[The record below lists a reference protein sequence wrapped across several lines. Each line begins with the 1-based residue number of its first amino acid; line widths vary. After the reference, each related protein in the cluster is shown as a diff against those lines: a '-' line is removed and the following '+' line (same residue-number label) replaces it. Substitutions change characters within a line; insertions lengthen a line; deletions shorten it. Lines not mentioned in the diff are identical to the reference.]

1 MKKLIFF
8 VTTILSFVLILFSLT
23 SCGEDRENNGSLLD
37 SARSI
42 KIVGMEG
49 SATVS
54 DDKEELKCF
63 KGMNLYDGDT
73 LNIGA
78 DSVLVIKFDEDK
90 YVYLGENTTINIKS
104 EGKDS
109 YKTNI
114 FVEKGIVLAEI
125 QNKLGLEEE
134 FFLSSNN
141 SVMAVR
147 GTVFGLHVRE
157 INNVLHQIY
166 SVFKGVTELF
176 VFDKIN
182 NELVKGKLTDI
193 SNKKIEVKINKDKII
208 KKEEFN
214 QITDNWLDGIDNK
227 YQDEN
232 DANDKLDEVEIT
244 VSTPSEEDYKKVI
257 DTISEETKVTYSSL
271 TYSSKGYFDY
281 YDGNPHKI
289 SVNVDNKD
297 AKVYYR
303 SENMSTY
310 SETNNFEYT
319 EPGIYRV
326 YYKIVCDGYDD
337 KEDFEVI
344 NIYKKNI
351 IVSLKSELNL
361 YPISGM
367 TLEESLSGINLK
379 DYIELS
385 GIAEEDKQYLDD
397 IGFSYDGRVSSD
409 IDSYEIKLILP
420 DNIKDY
426 YDEPTFN
433 ININSRKLVYN
444 TPYVSSD
451 IFDGNVLMLNGMM
464 TFNKYNGIKANT
476 LFDSMEFQIGGNNP
490 VTEFEPNNISFE
502 YEHTMD
508 GYIDL
513 KNGINTFTA
522 TFTFDD
528 YDIVDEFTFTFND
541 YRLSNGIK
549 FGNLTNVTNL
559 GDNDYFYDITGSAAS
574 NIVSI
579 ATLLE
584 RFGLEDNS
592 ILVNYPKDYLDDS
605 INQYNS
611 NGTLAIIEDEFM
623 EITFTRFPDSERL
636 LSEKKVRIIFSTEV
650 PVGYPE
656 FLIRSDEYTF
666 KYDEDGILM
675 NFVDT
680 TENVLY
686 SIDGVNYSSELV
698 LTEVGEYTVYYKVG
712 STVVVEGSRKV
723 TIALSTITSSNL
735 DMISPVIS
743 IISNDG
749 NELYLEGES
758 TGLTYEV
765 ESSDG
770 TTITSLDEVYTIY
783 TNLLKNAKYLDS
795 ISHTLLEDVNV
806 EVSEKVA
813 GSANFTYKI
822 SKTGYETIEGSVEF
836 VYAKFGD
843 AGTTS
848 GSITNPIDL
857 NLEYDSE
864 GYNPSRIMTS
874 FEEDSDFNYSVLYSV
889 DNGNNWSSD
898 EPTLT
903 NVGTYN
909 IYCLYNLTNM
919 RVNTGSGKIGDCLL
933 SPYGNYIVSIQTVTI
948 YN

>member
-23 SCGEDRENNGSLLD
+23 SCGDDRENNGSLLD

-78 DSVLVIKFDEDK
+78 DSVLIIKFDEDK

-244 VSTPSEEDYKKVI
+244 VSTPTEEDYKKVI

-271 TYSSKGYFDY
+271 TYSSHGYFDY

-303 SENMSTY
+303 SENMTTY

-326 YYKIVCDGYDD
+326 YYKIVCDGYDN

-385 GIAEEDKQYLDD
+385 GIAEEDKQYLDN
-397 IGFSYDGRVSSD
+397 ISFSYDGRVSSD

-444 TPYVSSD
+444 TPYVSND
-451 IFDGNVLMLNGMM
+451 MFDYNVLMLNGTM

-490 VTEFEPNNISFE
+490 VTEFEPNNI
-502 YEHTMD
+502 
-508 GYIDL
+508 
-513 KNGINTFTA
+513 
-522 TFTFDD
+522 
-528 YDIVDEFTFTFND
+528 IV
-541 YRLSNGIK
+541 
-549 FGNLTNVTNL
+549 
-559 GDNDYFYDITGSAAS
+559 
-574 NIVSI
+574 
-579 ATLLE
+579 
-584 RFGLEDNS
+584 
-592 ILVNYPKDYLDDS
+592 
-605 INQYNS
+605 
-611 NGTLAIIEDEFM
+611 
-623 EITFTRFPDSERL
+623 
-636 LSEKKVRIIFSTEV
+636 
-650 PVGYPE
+650 
-656 FLIRSDEYTF
+656 
-666 KYDEDGILM
+666 
-675 NFVDT
+675 
-680 TENVLY
+680 
-686 SIDGVNYSSELV
+686 
-698 LTEVGEYTVYYKVG
+698 
-712 STVVVEGSRKV
+712 
-723 TIALSTITSSNL
+723 
-735 DMISPVIS
+735 
-743 IISNDG
+743 
-749 NELYLEGES
+749 
-758 TGLTYEV
+758 
-765 ESSDG
+765 
-770 TTITSLDEVYTIY
+770 
-783 TNLLKNAKYLDS
+783 
-795 ISHTLLEDVNV
+795 HH
-806 EVSEKVA
+806 
-813 GSANFTYKI
+813 
-822 SKTGYETIEGSVEF
+822 
-836 VYAKFGD
+836 
-843 AGTTS
+843 
-848 GSITNPIDL
+848 
-857 NLEYDSE
+857 
-864 GYNPSRIMTS
+864 
-874 FEEDSDFNYSVLYSV
+874 
-889 DNGNNWSSD
+889 
-898 EPTLT
+898 
-903 NVGTYN
+903 
-909 IYCLYNLTNM
+909 
-919 RVNTGSGKIGDCLL
+919 
-933 SPYGNYIVSIQTVTI
+933 
-948 YN
+948 